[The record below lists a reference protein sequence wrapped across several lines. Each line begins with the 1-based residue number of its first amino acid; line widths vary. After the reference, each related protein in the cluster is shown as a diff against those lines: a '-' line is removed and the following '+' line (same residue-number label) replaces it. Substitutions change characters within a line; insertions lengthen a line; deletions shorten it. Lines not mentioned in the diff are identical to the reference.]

1 MFYYAHSS
9 MDNERGWQTLA
20 EHLKKTAQIASE
32 KSKIFGAEELA
43 FLCGLLHDLGKYS
56 KEFQLRLQGR
66 DGRVDHSSAGAQK
79 AVALFGKGIGTVLA
93 YCIAGH
99 HGGLLDYGTP
109 ASTEGTLY
117 ARLQAKVCDFCAYKE
132 EIAIDSE
139 NMPSIPPVS
148 PQKGEEGFTLS
159 FFIRMLYSCLVDADF
174 INTEEYMNGVIKPR
188 GGHASIQELDAA
200 WDSFLYGLKAAHQ
213 TRINVKRNEILQR
226 CLHMAESAPALYS
239 LTVPTGGGKTASSLA
254 FALKHA
260 QKNEMRRIIYVIP
273 YTSIIEQ
280 NAAIFKRHLGE
291 DNVLEH
297 HSNFQFDKGT
307 DENNQI
313 ANEKIRLASENWDI
327 SVVVTTN
334 VQFFESLFASKS
346 SKCRKLHNIAKSV
359 IIFDEAQMIPTQFMR
374 PCFLSISELVRNYG
388 CTSVLCTATQPSV
401 YESGILDMQP
411 VEIMQNPGALYED
424 FKKVTVRDI
433 GEVEDTSLT
442 SQLNAL
448 KQVLCI
454 VNTRRHAR
462 EIFKQLAGDCYHL
475 STLMCPAHRKE
486 VLSQIRIR
494 LNPQSQKPCRV
505 VSTQLIEA
513 GVDVDFPVV
522 YRAMAGIDSIVQSAG
537 RCNREGRLKE
547 GILYVFRPSSKAAAI
562 KGYLKKT
569 AEISEMV
576 FRKHND
582 PISLEAIDYYFK
594 LLYDIEGLD
603 ALDRNH
609 VLECFA
615 GTRKAPFAFDFQTAE
630 NRFHLIDSE
639 MYPVIIP
646 YNEEAEGLITALPF
660 STSLKNMAR
669 KLQPYT
675 VSVYKWEFEKL
686 ISNGAVRRIK
696 DDFYILEDAELNYD
710 SQTGL
715 ILPEDPKGEAIF
727 I

>member
-9 MDNERGWQTLA
+9 SDNGKEWQTIS

-32 KSKIFGAEELA
+32 KSEAFGAEEFA

-66 DGRVDHSSAGAQK
+66 GGRVDHSSAGAQV
-79 AVALFGKGIGTVLA
+79 AVALFGKGIGTLLA
-93 YCIAGH
+93 YCIVGH
-99 HGGLLDYGTP
+99 HGGLLDYGTA
-109 ASTEGTLY
+109 ASTEGTLS
-117 ARLQAKVCDFCAYKE
+117 ARLQAKVCDFSAYKE
-132 EIAIDSE
+132 EIIVDSE
-139 NMPSIPPVS
+139 HMPSVPALG
-148 PQKGEEGFTLS
+148 PQKGNEGFTLS

-174 INTEEYMNGVIKPR
+174 INTEEYMNGVSKPR

-200 WDSFLYGLKAAHQ
+200 WNSFLSGLMAAGQ
-213 TRINVKRNEILQR
+213 TWINVKRNEILLR
-226 CLHMAESAPALYS
+226 CLHMAESTPGLYS

-254 FALKHA
+254 FALKHS
-260 QKNEMRRIIYVIP
+260 QKNKMRRIIYVIP

-297 HSNFQFDKGT
+297 HSNFQFDKET

-327 SVVVTTN
+327 PVVVTTN
-334 VQFFESLFASKS
+334 VQFFESLFANKS
-346 SKCRKLHNIAKSV
+346 SKCRKLHSIAESV
-359 IIFDEAQMIPTQFMR
+359 IIFDEAQMIPTQFLR
-374 PCFLSISELVRNYG
+374 PCFLSISELVSNYG
-388 CTSVLCTATQPSV
+388 CTAVLCTATQPSV
-401 YESGILDMQP
+401 YESGIMDTQP
-411 VEIMQNPGALYED
+411 VEIMENPKKLYED

-433 GEVEDTSLT
+433 GEVEDALLT

-448 KQVLCI
+448 EQVLCI

-462 EIFKQLAGDCYHL
+462 EIFGQLAGDCYHL
-475 STLMCPAHRKE
+475 STLMCPAHRKAALDE
-486 VLSQIRIR
+486 IRKR
-494 LNPQSQKPCRV
+494 LNPQSTKPCRV

-513 GVDVDFPVV
+513 GVDVDFPAV

-547 GILYVFRPSSKAAAI
+547 GILYVFRPLSKAAAI
-562 KGYLKKT
+562 RGYLKRT

-576 FRKHND
+576 FRKHHD

-609 VLECFA
+609 VLECFE
-615 GTRKAPFAFDFQTAE
+615 GTRKTPFAFDFETAA

-639 MYPVIIP
+639 TYPVIIP
-646 YNEEAEGLITALPF
+646 YNGEAEELIRSLPF
-660 STSLKNMAR
+660 CKSLSAAAR
-669 KLQPYT
+669 RLQPYT

-686 ISNGAVRRIK
+686 ISSGVVRRIK
-696 DDFYILEDAELNYD
+696 DDFFILEDAKLNYD
-710 SQTGL
+710 SHTGL

-727 I
+727 T